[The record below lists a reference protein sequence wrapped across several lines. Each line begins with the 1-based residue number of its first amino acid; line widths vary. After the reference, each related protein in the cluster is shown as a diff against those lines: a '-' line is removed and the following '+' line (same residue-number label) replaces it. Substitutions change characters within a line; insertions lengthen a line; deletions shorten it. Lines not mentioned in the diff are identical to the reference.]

1 MADKGGKSS
10 TSRRGFFTGILS
22 GMGVGVAVV
31 AASAAGAK
39 NNTKTPASTA
49 ARKSGPILFKHGP
62 EAERYYRSVD
72 A

>member
-22 GMGVGVAVV
+22 GMGVGVAVA
-31 AASAAGAK
+31 AASAK